1 MDSNSQ
7 IISFPLYHGTSSHY
21 LAGFKLGATP
31 TVWPH
36 KGVVLG
42 LLRDAWAALREFGRE
57 PEWYVEHILDQGSG
71 YSNWQHGEL
80 YVTPSKLSAVRYAG
94 GGAAYGGELL
104 TLCRRTIDELVELDR
119 EKADRLMRNAEGV
132 ARFLKGSG
140 FPILVE
146 FIDVRVCDLMTERE
160 SDDVLTALSHL
171 DSELMLETLG
181 QQTNFRLISGNGTVS
196 RVFELE
202 ISDVNDPLTSFGLIP
217 IRTSK
222 LWD

>member
-21 LAGFKLGATP
+21 LAGFKPGTTP

-36 KGVVLG
+36 KGVALG

-57 PEWYVEHILDQGSG
+57 PEWWVERILDQESG
-71 YSNWQHGEL
+71 FSNWQHGEL
-80 YVTPSKLSAVRYAG
+80 YVTPSRLSAESYAG
-94 GGAAYGGELL
+94 GGAANGGELL
-104 TLCRRTIDELVELDR
+104 TLCRSAIDELAELDR
-119 EKADRLMRNAEGV
+119 ERADRLMRNAEGV
-132 ARFLKGSG
+132 TGFLKGSG
-140 FPILVE
+140 LPILVE
-146 FIDVRVCDLMTERE
+146 FVDVRVCDLMTERE
-160 SDDVLTALSHL
+160 SDHVLTALSDL
-171 DSELMLETLG
+171 DSESMREVLG
-181 QQTNFRLISGNGTVS
+181 QQTNFRLMPGNGTIN

-202 ISDVNDPLTSFGLIP
+202 IGDVDDPLTPFNLIL